1 MVVIIWG
8 KYAEGHEIQNR
19 KQNVMVVIKLTLIKR
34 QQTKNREKAN
44 LHSVI

>member
-8 KYAEGHEIQNR
+8 KYPEGREIQNR

-34 QQTKNREKAN
+34 QQTKKREQAN